1 MKKFVI
7 LSAVALF
14 SGSMAYAQS
23 NGDRAVTPAKVE
35 SKTAVKG
42 ETAPVD
48 AAKQLEQV
56 STAIVEM
63 EKFMK
68 ENRTREGFD
77 QAAYENRLNILR
89 NRKQELTA
97 IVNKKD

>member
-1 MKKFVI
+1 MKKFVL
-7 LSAVALF
+7 LSAVAMF
-14 SGSMAYAQS
+14 TGSMASAQS

-42 ETAPVD
+42 ESAPVD

-63 EKFMK
+63 EKFIK

-77 QAAYENRLNILR
+77 QAAYDNRLSILR